1 MRNIALIISLTVTLT
16 ACGLKGPLY
25 MPKAENQPN
34 TPTTET
40 KKTTAVEPKAQ
51 ESIEQR

>member
-1 MRNIALIISLTVTLT
+1 MRNIALIISLISTLS

-25 MPKAENQPN
+25 IPAAES
-34 TPTTET
+34 TPTEEAER
-40 KKTTAVEPKAQ
+40 KPQPQ